1 MSKILVAEDNAP
13 NRDLMREIMESRGHE
28 VIEARDGQEA
38 LDKLGTNFSRF
49 SSVRYLARDYSK
61 SSAIC
66 FDNETI
72 STGLVRYPSKPA
84 SNTFSRSP
92 CIA

>member
-38 LDKLGTNFSRF
+38 LDKLEQTSLDLVLLDTSLAITVRAPRF
-49 SSVRYLARDYSK
+49 ALTMRPHRLAW
-61 SSAIC
+61 
-66 FDNETI
+66 
-72 STGLVRYPSKPA
+72 
-84 SNTFSRSP
+84 
-92 CIA
+92 